1 VAHKDIEEK
10 VVEASAVAGEED
22 QPPYVGWRGGWHTIL
37 SFHRQGKSKLAS
49 TILLILVTGLV
60 VAISVSIFLFRNEI
74 AGLSNYGYLGAFL
87 ANLVSNAT
95 IILPVPGGLIIVALG
110 AVLPPVLV
118 GLAGGTGAAIGE
130 MVGYVLGLSGSNL
143 MKNHRAYDRAVRWLH
158 KWGSLTVFL
167 FTITPLPF
175 DLISIAAGTLRF
187 PVWKFFLSCWCGK
200 VLITILMAFAGSL
213 GWRIL
218 EFLSVPGP

>member
-1 VAHKDIEEK
+1 LSHEENEPR
-10 VVEASAVAGEED
+10 VEEAPVVAGEQAHVLYGSRVARWYATISFL
-22 QPPYVGWRGGWHTIL
+22 QP
-37 SFHRQGKSKLAS
+37 GKSKVTS
-49 TILLILVTGLV
+49 TILLILVCGLV
-60 VAISVSIFLFRNEI
+60 IAISVGIFIFRDEI

-87 ANLVSNAT
+87 ANLFSNAT

-118 GLAGGTGAAIGE
+118 GIAGGTGAALGE

-143 MKNHRAYDRAVRWLH
+143 VKDYSAYERAVRWLN
-158 KWGSLTVFL
+158 KWGSITVFV
-167 FTITPLPF
+167 FTVTPLPF

-187 PVWKFFLSCWCGK
+187 PFWKFFLSCWCGK